1 MSRPLRCEFPGSW
14 YHVTARGN
22 ERKNIFRDERDR
34 EPFVELLADLEAR
47 FEMEVHGFVFM
58 DNHYHQLLRMR
69 GRQVAAFASAS
80 NPVTISRQS
89 LEVSGCAGL
98 VSGVVLFFDEP
109 HDQPA
114 SRGAVGRDDTAA

>member
-47 FEMEVHGFVFM
+47 FELEVHGFVFM
-58 DNHYHQLLRMR
+58 DKHYHQLLRMR

-80 NPVTISRQS
+80 NPVTI
-89 LEVSGCAGL
+89 
-98 VSGVVLFFDEP
+98 
-109 HDQPA
+109 
-114 SRGAVGRDDTAA
+114 